1 MKLSLNIFQLI
12 FILAGIHGLIKSS
25 ILYYERKKPINKI
38 VFGLFLFSISIAC
51 LKIPIQEIFPQFLS
65 NFPIPILYQF
75 AWGPLLYLLILSSL
89 YNNFKLKKTD
99 YLLFIPSLIFDIGLR
114 YLTLWL
120 GLNTEISSIIIFLTD
135 IMAALYFIF
144 FLIRSIKVLSSF
156 KKELYDYYSDLN
168 KNTLFWVSAF
178 LKISFLLFACWLFY
192 IISTIALSNYDLG
205 LIKTYY
211 PPYLAI
217 SGIIYYLSYSW
228 SGELRIQQ
236 LASKPNPKNFDFP
249 IYDAQE
255 ILNKV
260 QENKYYLNPELT
272 IKGLAN
278 LMQVNRNGLSHS
290 INKGFDKNFN
300 DFINEQ
306 RVDEAKRIL
315 KNKTHTQL
323 TLLGIGLESG
333 FNSKAS
339 FNRAFKKFTGQTP
352 SEYHKTSS
360 KK

>member
-1 MKLSLNIFQLI
+1 MTLNLNIFQLI
-12 FILAGIHGLIKSS
+12 FILGGIHGLIKSS
-25 ILYYERKKPINKI
+25 ILFYKKKKPINTI
-38 VFGLFLFSISIAC
+38 LYGLFLISISIAC
-51 LKIPIQEIFPQFLS
+51 LKIPIQEIFPKFLL
-65 NFPIPILYQF
+65 NFPVPVLYQF

-89 YNNFKLKKTD
+89 YNNFKIKKTD
-99 YLLFIPSLIFDIGLR
+99 YLLFIPSLILDVGLR
-114 YLTLWL
+114 YLTLWI

-135 IMAALYFIF
+135 IIAALYFTF
-144 FLIRSIKVLSSF
+144 FLIRSINTLSAF
-156 KKELYDYYSDLN
+156 KKKLDDFYSDIN
-168 KNTLFWVSAF
+168 SNTLFWINSF
-178 LKISFLLFACWLFY
+178 LKISFLLFACWVFY

-228 SGELRIQQ
+228 SGEMRIQQ
-236 LASKPNPKNFDFP
+236 LASKPNTKTFDFP

-272 IKGLAN
+272 IKSLAN

-306 RVDEAKRIL
+306 RVGEVKRIL
-315 KNKTHTQL
+315 DNKTHTHL

-339 FNRAFKKFTGQTP
+339 FNRAFKKFTSQTP
-352 SEYHKTSS
+352 SEYHKAMS